1 MPSAIVIG
9 AGPAGSVAAFV
20 LAKAGWQVNLVEQ
33 HRFPRDKVCGE
44 CISALGVA
52 CLERLGLFNAICRAG
67 AVPLRTT
74 ILHGAS
80 GSSTRIELPHQM
92 WGLSR
97 HLFDATLLDAARAAG
112 STILQPAR
120 FEGFENSAIR
130 IRDLESNE
138 IRTLQADR
146 VIIADG
152 KPPKRRWRDFGIKAH
167 FEGMSGPGNAIELFG
182 CQGLYGGLAPIENDR
197 WNVAFSV
204 PAKRLK
210 RFNGDVDAMFAKI
223 RSDNRTLNER
233 LTGATRITRWLSSP
247 LPRFRTRALLNPN
260 IVRIGNA
267 AAALE
272 PIGGEG
278 MGLAMTSAEQ
288 AANAVIDDKLDLLDS
303 QYKILWRTR
312 QLACRLAALVVSRPS
327 LLRPSILLLRP
338 STPIPR
344 FSLAL
349 IGK

>member
-9 AGPAGSVAAFV
+9 GGPAGSVAAFV
-20 LAKAGWQVNLVEQ
+20 LAKAGWQVTLVEQ

-52 CLERLGLFNAICRAG
+52 CLERLGLFHAIVRAG
-67 AVPLRTT
+67 AVALGAT
-74 ILHGAS
+74 ILHTTA
-80 GSSTRIELPHQM
+80 GSSTRIELPRQM

-97 HLFDATLLDAARAAG
+97 NVFDTTLLNAARDAG
-112 STILQPAR
+112 SSILQPAR

-167 FEGMSGPGNAIELFG
+167 FEGISGPANAIELFG
-182 CQGLYGGLAPIENDR
+182 CQGLYGGLAPIEDHH
-197 WNVAFSV
+197 WNIAFSV
-204 PAKRLK
+204 PTRRLK
-210 RFNGDVDAMFAKI
+210 QFSGDVDAMFEKI
-223 RSDNRTLNER
+223 RSDNPKLNER

-247 LPRFRTRALLNPN
+247 LPRFRARALLNPN
-260 IVRIGNA
+260 IVRVGNA

-303 QYKILWRTR
+303 QYKSLWEFR
-312 QLACRLAALVVSRPS
+312 QLSSRLAALVVSRPS

-338 STPIPR
+338 STPIPQ